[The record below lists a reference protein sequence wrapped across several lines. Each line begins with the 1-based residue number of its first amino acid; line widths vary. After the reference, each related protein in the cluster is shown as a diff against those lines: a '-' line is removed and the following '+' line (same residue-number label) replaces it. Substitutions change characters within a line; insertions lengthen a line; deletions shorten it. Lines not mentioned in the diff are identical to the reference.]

1 MGKIFRLSENNTTI
15 KTEVVA
21 GLTTFMAMAYVLM
34 VVPNMFQA
42 VDGVSYGAIYISTA
56 IASVIGT
63 VLVGLIANI
72 PLAQAPAMG
81 LLAFFIY
88 TMCLSLGFTYAN
100 ALVFVLA
107 AGLIFVILT
116 VTGLRE
122 LMIAA
127 VPAAIKAALPAGLGL
142 FIAFIGFQ
150 NSGLIVSDDSTGVSL
165 ASFNILNGVSWA
177 SIMPLIVVLGS
188 TLLIGILAKR
198 GVRGAVLFGVIG
210 GTIGYYILGFTVP
223 GFYNGFFDNFSFN
236 PLPAFREFMDI
247 SFLAVFRD
255 GFDFTY
261 YLSIEGHTAGGLAI
275 AFVTSIL
282 AFCMVNMF
290 DTMGTL
296 YGACH
301 AGDLLIEKE
310 DGEKVVPNLEKAML
324 ADAIATCVGAILGNS
339 TVSSYVE
346 ASSGIAAGGKTGLAS
361 MVTAVM
367 FFAAMFLS
375 PIAALVPACAYS
387 AALIY
392 VGVLML
398 ACVKE
403 IEWDDAA
410 VAVPAFF
417 TITMMPFTYNISYG
431 IAFGLISY
439 VIMKTATGK
448 VKEVKLGTWVI
459 SVLFAI
465 MFFLTH

>member
-1 MGKIFRLSENNTTI
+1 MEKLFRLSEKSTTVR
-15 KTEVVA
+15 TEVVA

-34 VVPNMFQA
+34 VVPSMFQA
-42 VDGVSYGAIYISTA
+42 VDGVSHGAIYISTTISA
-56 IASVIGT
+56 VIGT
-63 VLVGLIANI
+63 VLVGLLANL

-88 TMCLSLGFTYAN
+88 TICLSLGFTYAN

-107 AGLIFVILT
+107 AGIIFVILT
-116 VTGLRE
+116 ITGLRRLIIE
-122 LMIAA
+122 A
-127 VPAAIKAALPAGLGL
+127 VPSAIKAAMPAGLGL

-165 ASFNILNGVSWA
+165 ASFNVLNGVTWT
-177 SIMPLIVVLGS
+177 SIMPLLVVLGA
-188 TLLIGILAKR
+188 TILIGILAKR
-198 GVRGAVLFGVIG
+198 GMQGAVLFGVIG
-210 GTIGYYILGFTVP
+210 GTVAYYILGFTVP
-223 GFYNGFFDNFSFN
+223 GFYEGFFEGFSLN
-236 PLPAFREFMDI
+236 PLPAFKEFADQA
-247 SFLAVFRD
+247 FLVVFRE
-255 GFDFTY
+255 GFDFTH
-261 YLSIEGHTAGGLAI
+261 YLSIEGHTVSGLII

-301 AGDLLIEKE
+301 AGNLLVERE
-310 DGEKVVPNLEKAML
+310 DGEKVVPNLDRAML
-324 ADAIATCVGAILGNS
+324 ADAIATCSGALLGNS

-346 ASSGIAAGGKTGLAS
+346 ASSGIAAGGKTGFSA
-361 MVTAVM
+361 MVTAGL
-367 FFAAMFLS
+367 FLIAMFLS

-387 AALIY
+387 SALIY
-392 VGVLML
+392 VGVLMI

-403 IEWDDAA
+403 IEWDDAS

-439 VIMKTATGK
+439 VIMKTATEK
-448 VKEVKLGTWVI
+448 VKEVKIGTWVI
-459 SVLFAI
+459 AALFAI